1 MDLLFYRYRHLT
13 VLLVVIVAQLSLLAF
28 QVRNDNDVRLIR
40 VWAVTAV
47 TPVARVL
54 ESVRGGS
61 SNFIDDYLLLLD
73 VRQENKR
80 LKTALDKS
88 QLDVQ
93 RMRADLE
100 TADRAQALALF
111 QRESQM
117 KTLAAQ
123 VIMSTPGNS
132 GVISSVFID
141 VGTPQGIQPGM
152 AVIAPGGI
160 VGKVTA
166 SYPTGSMVLLM
177 NDPRFAAGVIS
188 QKNHVQGTLKGQGN
202 ALPTVDF
209 IQNEQT
215 VEQGEM
221 FYTSGNDFIFPR
233 GVPVGTAAVVKNGN
247 RRKEIQIKPSGF
259 DPGVG
264 QVLVILSGVHSP
276 IPAAPA
282 EAAPITLQTPPPD
295 AATPQAAIE
304 VGPMATEAD
313 RMMQALKAKQA
324 PPAGSTTAPAAA
336 PAR

>member
-73 VRQENKR
+73 VRLENKR

-111 QRESQM
+111 QKESQM

-132 GVISSVFID
+132 GV
-141 VGTPQGIQPGM
+141 
-152 AVIAPGGI
+152 
-160 VGKVTA
+160 
-166 SYPTGSMVLLM
+166 
-177 NDPRFAAGVIS
+177 
-188 QKNHVQGTLKGQGN
+188 
-202 ALPTVDF
+202 
-209 IQNEQT
+209 
-215 VEQGEM
+215 
-221 FYTSGNDFIFPR
+221 
-233 GVPVGTAAVVKNGN
+233 
-247 RRKEIQIKPSGF
+247 
-259 DPGVG
+259 
-264 QVLVILSGVHSP
+264 
-276 IPAAPA
+276 
-282 EAAPITLQTPPPD
+282 
-295 AATPQAAIE
+295 
-304 VGPMATEAD
+304 
-313 RMMQALKAKQA
+313 
-324 PPAGSTTAPAAA
+324 
-336 PAR
+336 